1 MTQRSATVGSTRA
14 RPAQRANARP
24 RAHAAQQRRRRRGA
38 LIALVLVLAGALTL
52 PPLLRHAVKEIA
64 LPLRHEDIIRQ
75 QARRKGLDPALVAAV
90 IYAETKFVPR
100 TSAAG
105 ARGLMQIL
113 PSTATFLA
121 RRSGGTAFVAG
132 DLATPQVNIAYG
144 SYYLRY
150 LLRRYGGREVPA
162 VAAYNGGETN
172 VDRWIARAGGNASS
186 LTVGAIPFS
195 ETRAYVQKVLTAQRD
210 YRRSYARELGIRR

>member
-1 MTQRSATVGSTRA
+1 VIIVGA
-14 RPAQRANARP
+14 
-24 RAHAAQQRRRRRGA
+24 
-38 LIALVLVLAGALTL
+38 VTL
-52 PPLLRHAVKEIA
+52 PSLLSHAVKEIA

-100 TSAAG
+100 TSPAG

-144 SYYLRY
+144 AYYLRY
-150 LLRRYGGREVPA
+150 LLGRYGGREVPA

-172 VDRWIARAGGNASS
+172 VDKWIAHAGGGVAS
-186 LTVGAIPFS
+186 LTVAGIPFS

-210 YRRSYARELGIRR
+210 YRHSYARELGIRR